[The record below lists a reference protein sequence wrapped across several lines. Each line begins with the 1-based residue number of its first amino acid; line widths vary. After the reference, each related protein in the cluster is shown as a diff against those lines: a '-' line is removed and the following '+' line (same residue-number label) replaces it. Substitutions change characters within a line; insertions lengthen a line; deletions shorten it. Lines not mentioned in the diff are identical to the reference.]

1 MSAQGPATGTAGTMP
16 ANRGGA
22 ARSQPAEGVPGASD
36 AAIPA
41 DGEVVAHQPAAAPA
55 AGSAGI
61 DQRPQRRLTTRLGQ
75 LLVDNGLVSEEDL
88 NGALVDQAASGER
101 LGHYLVEKG
110 LVQETDLI
118 RLLSD
123 QYGVPA
129 ADIDDLEVL
138 SSLLELVPAEMAR
151 RYLVVPVQVDDKVLE
166 VAMVDPTDV
175 VAMDD
180 LKFATGLRIQPM
192 VASERAIREAI
203 ERLYGAQDDSQIS
216 QMMSDLTEEM
226 KSPGEL
232 EIVDTDENID
242 LEALSQA
249 SGEAPVIKLVN
260 LILTDALRRGASDIH
275 IEPYEKRLRVR
286 YRIDGV
292 LYEIMDPPKN
302 MQNALASRVKIMS
315 QLDISERRRPQ
326 DGRIKLR
333 VQLEGRL
340 RELDLRVSS
349 LPTIWGEKIVMRL
362 LDPEGLMLDMT
373 KLGFEPWS
381 LQRFQEAIVKPF
393 GIVLVTGPTGSG
405 KTNTLYSAMGNINE
419 PDTNIMTAEDP
430 VEFNLVGINQ
440 VQVREEIGLTFASAL
455 RSFLRQDP
463 DIILVGE
470 IRDGET
476 AEIAVKA
483 ALTGHLVL
491 STLHTNDAPSS
502 INRLA
507 DMGLEPFLI
516 ASSVQLIQAQRL
528 VRRVCTKCR
537 EASPAGAEALIDI
550 GFSPEDAENITV
562 YQPVGCPECNGSGY
576 KGPLRSVR
584 GDAGDRSD
592 PGDDSQ
598 SGAHHRVA
606 RAGSCR
612 GHDHPA
618 REWPCQDMAGHHD
631 SRRSSSRNGGLG
643 LWPRDGRQDGNQ
655 Q

>member
-1 MSAQGPATGTAGTMP
+1 VADQDQGRQLSASGASGAAASAGGAAGTMDP
-16 ANRGGA
+16 SEGGGA
-22 ARSQPAEGVPGASD
+22 PGGVAPAQPQETMPAEG
-36 AAIPA
+36 
-41 DGEVVAHQPAAAPA
+41 EVQTQDTGMAPEAPA
-55 AGSAGI
+55 VPE
-61 DQRPQRRLTTRLGQ
+61 QRPQRRLTTRLGR
-75 LLVDNGLVSEEDL
+75 LLIDNGLITEDAL
-88 NGALVDQAASGER
+88 NEALEDQAASGER
-101 LGHYLVEKG
+101 LGHYLVERK
-110 LVQETDLI
+110 LVQESDLI

-129 ADIDDLEVL
+129 ADIDELEVL
-138 SSLLELVPAEMAR
+138 LSLLELVPAEMAR
-151 RYLVVPVQVDDKVLE
+151 RYLLVPVQVDDKVLE

-192 VASERAIREAI
+192 VASERAVKEAI
-203 ERLYGAQDDSQIS
+203 ERLYGAQDDTHIS
-216 QMMSDLTEEM
+216 QMMSDLTDEL

-242 LEALSQA
+242 LEALSSA

-275 IEPYEKRLRVR
+275 VEPYEKRLRVR

-292 LYEIMDPPKN
+292 LYEIMDPPKT
-302 MQNALASRVKIMS
+302 MQNALASRIKIMS

-381 LQRFQEAIVKPF
+381 LQRFQENIVKPF

-440 VQVREEIGLTFASAL
+440 VQVREEIGLTFAAAL

-463 DIILVGE
+463 DIVLVGE

-502 INRLA
+502 VNRLI

-516 ASSVQLIQAQRL
+516 ASSIQLIQAQRL

-562 YQPVGCPECNGSGY
+562 YKVVGCPDCNNSGY
-576 KGPLRSVR
+576 KGRCGLFEVMPVTDAVREMILNRAPTSELR
-584 GDAGDRSD
+584 A
-592 PGDDSQ
+592 Q
-598 SGAHHRVA
+598 A
-606 RAGSCR
+606 RAEGMITL
-612 GHDHPA
+612 
-618 REWPCQDMAGHHD
+618 RE
-631 SRRSSSRNGGLG
+631 SGLAKIWQG
-643 LWPRDGRQDGNQ
+643 ITTVDEVLRETVA
-655 Q
+655 

>member
-1 MSAQGPATGTAGTMP
+1 MSASGTATGTSRPAAGRPAGTMTAQRGSSGAAQRP
-16 ANRGGA
+16 NGGA
-22 ARSQPAEGVPGASD
+22 AGGQVAAERSPT
-36 AAIPA
+36 
-41 DGEVVAHQPAAAPA
+41 AAPA
-55 AGSAGI
+55 AAGTE
-61 DQRPQRRLTTRLGQ
+61 QRPQRRLTTRLGR
-75 LLVDNGLVSEEDL
+75 LLIDNGLITEDAL
-88 NGALVDQAASGER
+88 NNALADQAASGER

-110 LVQETDLI
+110 LVQESDLV

-129 ADIDDLEVL
+129 AEIDDLEVL
-138 SSLLELVPAEMAR
+138 KNLLDLVPAEMAR
-151 RYLVVPVQVDDKVLE
+151 RYLLVPVQVNDRVLE

-192 VASERAIREAI
+192 VASERAIKEAI
-203 ERLYGAQDDSQIS
+203 ARLYGEQEDSNIAR
-216 QMMSDLTEEM
+216 MMSDLNQELN
-226 KSPGEL
+226 SPGEL

-242 LEALSQA
+242 LEQLSQA

-260 LILTDALRRGASDIH
+260 LVLTDALRRGASDIH

-286 YRIDGV
+286 YRIDGI
-292 LYEIMDPPKN
+292 LYEIMDPPKS
-302 MQNALASRVKIMS
+302 MQNALASRIKIMS

-373 KLGFEPWS
+373 RLGFEPWS
-381 LQRFQEAIVKPF
+381 LQRFQENINKPF

-405 KTNTLYSAMGNINE
+405 KTNTLYSAIGNINE
-419 PDTNIMTAEDP
+419 PDINIMTAEDP

-440 VQVREEIGLTFASAL
+440 VQVREEIGLTFAAAL

-463 DIILVGE
+463 DIVLVGE
-470 IRDGET
+470 IRDQET

-502 INRLA
+502 VNRLI

-516 ASSVQLIQAQRL
+516 SSSVQLIQAQRL
-528 VRRVCTKCR
+528 VRRICSKCR
-537 EASPAGAEALIDI
+537 EPAPSGTEALIDI

-562 YQPVGCPECNGSGY
+562 YRPIGCGECNDSGY
-576 KGPLRSVR
+576 RGRVGLFEVMPISDGIREMILNRAPTSELR
-584 GDAGDRSD
+584 A
-592 PGDDSQ
+592 Q
-598 SGAHHRVA
+598 A
-606 RAGSCR
+606 RAEGMITL
-612 GHDHPA
+612 
-618 REWPCQDMAGHHD
+618 RE
-631 SRRSSSRNGGLG
+631 SGLAKIWQG
-643 LWPRDGRQDGNQ
+643 LTTVDEVLRETVA
-655 Q
+655 

>member
-1 MSAQGPATGTAGTMP
+1 MANDNVADQHQGRQMSAPGSGTASPGGGVAP
-16 ANRGGA
+16 ARPA
-22 ARSQPAEGVPGASD
+22 QPA
-36 AAIPA
+36 
-41 DGEVVAHQPAAAPA
+41 QPRQGGNGGAPA
-55 AGSAGI
+55 AGQVSAQPGGI
-61 DQRPQRRLTTRLGQ
+61 ARQVPPPLEQRPHRRLTTRLGR
-75 LLVDNGLVSEEDL
+75 LLIDNGLISEDAL
-88 NGALVDQAASGER
+88 NSALEDQAASGER
-101 LGHYLVEKG
+101 LGHYLVEKN
-110 LVQETDLI
+110 LVQESDLV

-129 ADIDDLEVL
+129 ADIDELEVL
-138 SSLLELVPAEMAR
+138 SSLLELVPADMAR
-151 RYLVVPVQVDDKVLE
+151 RYLVVPIQVNDKVLE

-192 VASERAIREAI
+192 VASERAVKEAI
-203 ERLYGAQDDSQIS
+203 ERLYGAQDDSHIS
-216 QMMSDLTEEM
+216 QMMSDLTQELNA
-226 KSPGEL
+226 PGEL
-232 EIVDTDENID
+232 EIVDTEENID
-242 LEALSQA
+242 LERLSQA

-292 LYEIMDPPKN
+292 LYEIMDPPKS
-302 MQNALASRVKIMS
+302 MQSALCSRVKIMS

-381 LQRFQEAIVKPF
+381 LQRFQEAIHRPF

-419 PDTNIMTAEDP
+419 PDINIMTAEDP

-440 VQVREEIGLTFASAL
+440 VQVREEIGLTFAAAL

-463 DIILVGE
+463 DIVLVGE
-470 IRDGET
+470 VRDGET

-502 INRLA
+502 VNRLV

-537 EASPAGAEALIDI
+537 EPSPAGPEALIDI
-550 GFSPEDAENITV
+550 GFSPEDAESITV
-562 YQPVGCPECNGSGY
+562 YQPIGCNECNGSGY
-576 KGPLRSVR
+576 RGRCGLFEVMPITDAIREMILNRAPTSELR
-584 GDAGDRSD
+584 A
-592 PGDDSQ
+592 Q
-598 SGAHHRVA
+598 A
-606 RAGSCR
+606 RAEGMITL
-612 GHDHPA
+612 
-618 REWPCQDMAGHHD
+618 RE
-631 SRRSSSRNGGLG
+631 SGLAKIWQG
-643 LWPRDGRQDGNQ
+643 ITTVDEVLRETVA
-655 Q
+655 

>member
-1 MSAQGPATGTAGTMP
+1 MSASGTATGTSRPSAGRPAGTMTAQRGSSGAAQRP
-16 ANRGGA
+16 NGGA
-22 ARSQPAEGVPGASD
+22 AGGQVAAERSPT
-36 AAIPA
+36 
-41 DGEVVAHQPAAAPA
+41 AAPA
-55 AGSAGI
+55 AAGSE
-61 DQRPQRRLTTRLGQ
+61 QRPQRRLTTRLGR
-75 LLVDNGLVSEEDL
+75 LLIDNGLITEDL
-88 NGALVDQAASGER
+88 LNNALTDQAASGER

-110 LVQETDLI
+110 LVQESDLV

-129 ADIDDLEVL
+129 AEIDDLEVL
-138 SSLLELVPAEMAR
+138 KNLLDLVPAEMAR
-151 RYLVVPVQVDDKVLE
+151 RYLLVPVQVNDRVLE

-192 VASERAIREAI
+192 VASERAIKEAI
-203 ERLYGAQDDSQIS
+203 GRLYGDQEDSHIAR
-216 QMMSDLTEEM
+216 MMSDLNTELN
-226 KSPGEL
+226 SPGEL
-232 EIVDTDENID
+232 EIVDTNENID
-242 LEALSQA
+242 LEQLSQA

-260 LILTDALRRGASDIH
+260 LVLTDALRRGASDIH

-286 YRIDGV
+286 YRIDGI
-292 LYEIMDPPKN
+292 LYEIMDPPKS
-302 MQNALASRVKIMS
+302 MQNALASRIKIMS

-381 LQRFQEAIVKPF
+381 LQRFQESINKPF

-405 KTNTLYSAMGNINE
+405 KTNTLYSAIGNINE
-419 PDTNIMTAEDP
+419 PDINIMTAEDP

-440 VQVREEIGLTFASAL
+440 VQVREEIGLTFAAAL

-463 DIILVGE
+463 DIVLVGE
-470 IRDGET
+470 IRDQET

-502 INRLA
+502 VNRLI

-516 ASSVQLIQAQRL
+516 SSSVQLIQAQRL
-528 VRRVCTKCR
+528 VRRICSKCR
-537 EASPAGAEALIDI
+537 EPAPSGTEALIDI

-562 YQPVGCPECNGSGY
+562 YRPIGCGECNDSGY
-576 KGPLRSVR
+576 RGRVGLFEVMPISDGIREMILNRAPTSELR
-584 GDAGDRSD
+584 A
-592 PGDDSQ
+592 Q
-598 SGAHHRVA
+598 A
-606 RAGSCR
+606 RAEGMITL
-612 GHDHPA
+612 
-618 REWPCQDMAGHHD
+618 RE
-631 SRRSSSRNGGLG
+631 SGLAKIWQG
-643 LWPRDGRQDGNQ
+643 LTTVDEVLRETVA
-655 Q
+655 

>member
-1 MSAQGPATGTAGTMP
+1 MTAQRGSSGAAQRP
-16 ANRGGA
+16 NGGA
-22 ARSQPAEGVPGASD
+22 AGGQVAAERSPT
-36 AAIPA
+36 
-41 DGEVVAHQPAAAPA
+41 AAPA
-55 AGSAGI
+55 AAGTE
-61 DQRPQRRLTTRLGQ
+61 QRPQRRLTTRLGR
-75 LLVDNGLVSEEDL
+75 LLIDNGLITEDAL
-88 NGALVDQAASGER
+88 NNALADQAASGER

-110 LVQETDLI
+110 LVQESDLV

-129 ADIDDLEVL
+129 AEIDDLEVL
-138 SSLLELVPAEMAR
+138 KNLLDLVPAEMAR
-151 RYLVVPVQVDDKVLE
+151 RYLLVPVQVNDRVLE

-192 VASERAIREAI
+192 VASERAIKEAI
-203 ERLYGAQDDSQIS
+203 ARLYGEQEDSNIAR
-216 QMMSDLTEEM
+216 MMSDLNQELN
-226 KSPGEL
+226 SPGEL

-242 LEALSQA
+242 LEQLSQA

-260 LILTDALRRGASDIH
+260 LVLTDALRRGASDIH

-286 YRIDGV
+286 YRIDGI
-292 LYEIMDPPKN
+292 LYEIMDPPKS
-302 MQNALASRVKIMS
+302 MQNALASRIKIMS

-373 KLGFEPWS
+373 RLGFEPWS
-381 LQRFQEAIVKPF
+381 LQRFQENINKPF

-405 KTNTLYSAMGNINE
+405 KTNTLYSAIGNINE
-419 PDTNIMTAEDP
+419 PDINIMTAEDP

-440 VQVREEIGLTFASAL
+440 VQVREEIGLTFAAAL
-455 RSFLRQDP
+455 RSVLRQDP
-463 DIILVGE
+463 DIVLVGE
-470 IRDGET
+470 IRDQET

-502 INRLA
+502 VNRLI

-516 ASSVQLIQAQRL
+516 SSSVQLIQAQRL
-528 VRRVCTKCR
+528 VRRICSKCR
-537 EASPAGAEALIDI
+537 EPAPSGTEALIDI

-562 YQPVGCPECNGSGY
+562 YRPIGCGECNDSGY
-576 KGPLRSVR
+576 RGRVGLFEVMPISDGIREMILNRAPTSELR
-584 GDAGDRSD
+584 A
-592 PGDDSQ
+592 Q
-598 SGAHHRVA
+598 A
-606 RAGSCR
+606 RAEGMITL
-612 GHDHPA
+612 
-618 REWPCQDMAGHHD
+618 RE
-631 SRRSSSRNGGLG
+631 SGLAKIWQG
-643 LWPRDGRQDGNQ
+643 LTTVDEVLRETVA
-655 Q
+655 

>member
-1 MSAQGPATGTAGTMP
+1 ML
-16 ANRGGA
+16 
-22 ARSQPAEGVPGASD
+22 
-36 AAIPA
+36 I
-41 DGEVVAHQPAAAPA
+41 
-55 AGSAGI
+55 
-61 DQRPQRRLTTRLGQ
+61 
-75 LLVDNGLVSEEDL
+75 DNGLISEEAL
-88 NGALVDQAASGER
+88 NDALEDQAASGER
-101 LGHYLVEKG
+101 LGHYLVEKN
-110 LVQETDLI
+110 LVQESDLV
-118 RLLSD
+118 RMLSD

-129 ADIDDLEVL
+129 AEIDELEVL
-138 SSLLELVPAEMAR
+138 SSLLELVPADMAR
-151 RYLVVPVQVDDKVLE
+151 RYLMVPVQVNDKVLE

-180 LKFATGLRIQPM
+180 LKFATGLRIQPL
-192 VASERAIREAI
+192 VASERAVKEAI
-203 ERLYGAQDDSQIS
+203 ERLYGGKDDNQIS
-216 QMMSDLTEEM
+216 KMMDDLTTELNA
-226 KSPGEL
+226 PGEL

-242 LEALSQA
+242 LESLSAA

-275 IEPYEKRLRVR
+275 IEPYERRLRVR

-292 LYEIMDPPKN
+292 LYEIMDPPKT
-302 MQNALASRVKIMS
+302 MQNALASRIKIMS

-362 LDPEGLMLDMT
+362 LDPEGLMLDMS

-405 KTNTLYSAMGNINE
+405 KTNTLYSAMGNINK

-440 VQVREEIGLTFASAL
+440 VQVREEIGLTFATAL

-463 DIILVGE
+463 DIVLVGE

-491 STLHTNDAPSS
+491 STLHTNDSAST
-502 INRLA
+502 ITRLM
-507 DMGLEPFLI
+507 DMGVAEYLL
-516 ASSVQLIQAQRL
+516 ASTINGVVAQRL
-528 VRRVCTKCR
+528 VRTLCTDCR
-537 EASPAGAEALIDI
+537 EPYPVLPEMAAQLDLAHHTAADPVTLYRAVGCETCDGTGFHGRTSIIETLVVDDAVRRLILQRAPAIDI
-550 GFSPEDAENITV
+550 QRAAVE
-562 YQPVGCPECNGSGY
+562 
-576 KGPLRSVR
+576 R
-584 GDAGDRSD
+584 GMRT
-592 PGDDSQ
+592 
-598 SGAHHRVA
+598 
-606 RAGSCR
+606 
-612 GHDHPA
+612 
-618 REWPCQDMAGHHD
+618 MHHD
-631 SRRSSSRNGGLG
+631 GLAKALAG
-643 LWPRDGRQDGNQ
+643 VTTVEEVVRVTREA
-655 Q
+655 

>member
-1 MSAQGPATGTAGTMP
+1 
-16 ANRGGA
+16 
-22 ARSQPAEGVPGASD
+22 
-36 AAIPA
+36 
-41 DGEVVAHQPAAAPA
+41 
-55 AGSAGI
+55 
-61 DQRPQRRLTTRLGQ
+61 
-75 LLVDNGLVSEEDL
+75 
-88 NGALVDQAASGER
+88 
-101 LGHYLVEKG
+101 
-110 LVQETDLI
+110 
-118 RLLSD
+118 
-123 QYGVPA
+123 
-129 ADIDDLEVL
+129 
-138 SSLLELVPAEMAR
+138 MAR
-151 RYLVVPVQVDDKVLE
+151 RYLLVPVALDDRALD

-192 VASERAIREAI
+192 VASERAVKEAI
-203 ERLYGAQDDSQIS
+203 ERLYGKQDDSNIS
-216 QMMSDLTEEM
+216 QMMNDLTEELNV
-226 KSPGEL
+226 PGEL
-232 EIVDTDENID
+232 EIVDTDDNID
-242 LEALSQA
+242 LEALGQA

-292 LYEIMDPPKN
+292 LYEIMDPPKT
-302 MQNALASRVKIMS
+302 MQNALASRIKIMS

-362 LDPEGLMLDMT
+362 LDPAGLMLDMT

-381 LQRFQEAIVKPF
+381 LQRFQENIVKPF

-419 PDTNIMTAEDP
+419 PNTNIMTAEDP

-440 VQVREEIGLTFASAL
+440 VQVREEIGLTFAAAL

-470 IRDGET
+470 IRDQET

-502 INRLA
+502 VNRLV

-537 EASPAGAEALIDI
+537 EPSPAGPEALIDI
-550 GFSPEDAENITV
+550 GFSPEDAENLTV
-562 YQPVGCPECNGSGY
+562 YDPVGCAECNNSGY
-576 KGPLRSVR
+576 RGRVGLFEVMPVSDALREMVLNRAPTSELR
-584 GDAGDRSD
+584 AQGRAEGMITLRE
-592 PGDDSQ
+592 
-598 SGAHHRVA
+598 SGLAKIWQGLTTVDEVLRETVA
-606 RAGSCR
+606 
-612 GHDHPA
+612 
-618 REWPCQDMAGHHD
+618 
-631 SRRSSSRNGGLG
+631 
-643 LWPRDGRQDGNQ
+643 
-655 Q
+655 

>member
-1 MSAQGPATGTAGTMP
+1 MQDGEQDLVADQDQGRQLSASGAQASAGTIAPAQGD
-16 ANRGGA
+16 GGA
-22 ARSQPAEGVPGASD
+22 ASGAPGSVASKEPAE
-36 AAIPA
+36 
-41 DGEVVAHQPAAAPA
+41 GEVVAEQTGRVSEGELVAA
-55 AGSAGI
+55 
-61 DQRPQRRLTTRLGQ
+61 DQRPQRRLTTRLGR
-75 LLVDNGLVSEEDL
+75 LLVDNGLISEE
-88 NGALVDQAASGER
+88 ALDDALEDQAASGER
-101 LGHYLVEKG
+101 LGHYLVEKN
-110 LVQETDLI
+110 LVQESDLV
-118 RLLSD
+118 RMLSD

-129 ADIDDLEVL
+129 ADIDNLEVL
-138 SSLLELVPAEMAR
+138 SSILELVPAEMAR
-151 RYLVVPVQVDDKVLE
+151 RYLLVPVKADEKMLE

-192 VASERAIREAI
+192 VASERAVTAAI
-203 ERLYGAQDDSQIS
+203 ERLYGAQDDSHIS
-216 QMMSDLTEEM
+216 QMMSDLTDELNA
-226 KSPGEL
+226 PGEL

-242 LEALSQA
+242 LESLSAA

-292 LYEIMDPPKN
+292 LYEIMDPPKS
-302 MQNALASRVKIMS
+302 MQNALASRIKIMS

-362 LDPEGLMLDMT
+362 LDPEGLQLDMT

-381 LQRFQEAIVKPF
+381 LQRFKEAIAKPF

-419 PDTNIMTAEDP
+419 PTTNIMTAEDP

-440 VQVREEIGLTFASAL
+440 VQVREEIGLTFAVAL

-470 IRDGET
+470 IRDHET

-502 INRLA
+502 INRLV

-516 ASSVQLIQAQRL
+516 ASSIQLIQAQRL

-537 EASPAGAEALIDI
+537 ETSPAGPEALIDI
-550 GFSPEDAENITV
+550 GFSPEDAETITV
-562 YQPVGCPECNGSGY
+562 YQPVGCGDCNNSGY
-576 KGPLRSVR
+576 KGRCGLFEVMPVSEAVREMILNRAPTSELR
-584 GDAGDRSD
+584 A
-592 PGDDSQ
+592 Q
-598 SGAHHRVA
+598 A
-606 RAGSCR
+606 RAEGMITL
-612 GHDHPA
+612 
-618 REWPCQDMAGHHD
+618 RE
-631 SRRSSSRNGGLG
+631 SGLAKIWQG
-643 LWPRDGRQDGNQ
+643 ITTVDEVLRETVA
-655 Q
+655 

>member
-1 MSAQGPATGTAGTMP
+1 MTPTTGDAAPDGVAAP
-16 ANRGGA
+16 GGVGA
-22 ARSQPAEGVPGASD
+22 AGDGAALAEGQIQTEQVPVEPQAVPAE
-36 AAIPA
+36 AA
-41 DGEVVAHQPAAAPA
+41 
-55 AGSAGI
+55 
-61 DQRPQRRLTTRLGQ
+61 RPQRRLTTRLGR
-75 LLVDNGLVSEEDL
+75 LLIDNGLITEDDL
-88 NGALVDQAASGER
+88 NNALEDQADSGER

-110 LVQETDLI
+110 LVEEADLV

-129 ADIDDLEVL
+129 ADIEELEVL
-138 SSLLELVPAEMAR
+138 DKVLELVPAEMAR
-151 RYLVVPVQVDDKVLE
+151 RYLLVPVALDDKALD

-192 VASERAIREAI
+192 VASERAVKEAI
-203 ERLYGAQDDSQIS
+203 ERLYGKQDDSTIS
-216 QMMSDLTEEM
+216 QLMSDLNEELH
-226 KSPGEL
+226 SPSDL
-232 EIVDTDENID
+232 EIVDTEDNID
-242 LEALSQA
+242 LEALGQA
-249 SGEAPVIKLVN
+249 SGEAPVIKLAN

-292 LYEIMDPPKN
+292 LYEIMDPPKT

-315 QLDISERRRPQ
+315 SLDTSERRRPQ

-419 PDTNIMTAEDP
+419 PSTNIMTAEDP

-440 VQVREEIGLTFASAL
+440 VQVREDIGLTFAAAL

-463 DIILVGE
+463 DIILLGE
-470 IRDGET
+470 IRDQET

-502 INRLA
+502 INRLV

-537 EASPAGAEALIDI
+537 EASPAGSEALIDI

-562 YQPVGCPECNGSGY
+562 YKPVGCNDCNNSGY
-576 KGPLRSVR
+576 RGRVGLFEVMPVSDALREMILNRAPTSELR
-584 GDAGDRSD
+584 AQGRAEGMITLRE
-592 PGDDSQ
+592 
-598 SGAHHRVA
+598 SGLAKIWQGLTTV
-606 RAGSCR
+606 
-612 GHDHPA
+612 DEVL
-618 REWPCQDMAGHHD
+618 RETIA
-631 SRRSSSRNGGLG
+631 
-643 LWPRDGRQDGNQ
+643 
-655 Q
+655 